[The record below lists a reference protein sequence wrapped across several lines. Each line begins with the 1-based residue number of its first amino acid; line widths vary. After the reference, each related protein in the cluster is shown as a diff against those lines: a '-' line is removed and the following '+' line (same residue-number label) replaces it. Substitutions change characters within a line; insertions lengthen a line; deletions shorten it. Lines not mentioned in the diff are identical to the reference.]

1 LKDDTKV
8 ASKVLNQ
15 YGITYSIW
23 RHTSGA
29 NGKKFLGYNFLFVV
43 NALIN
48 MIQGFSRK
56 QHNF

>member
-1 LKDDTKV
+1 LKDGDNR
-8 ASKVLNQ
+8 ASKILTQ
-15 YGITYSIW
+15 YGVTYTIW
-23 RHTSGA
+23 RHISGA
-29 NGKKFLGYNFLFVV
+29 NEKKFLGYNFLFVV